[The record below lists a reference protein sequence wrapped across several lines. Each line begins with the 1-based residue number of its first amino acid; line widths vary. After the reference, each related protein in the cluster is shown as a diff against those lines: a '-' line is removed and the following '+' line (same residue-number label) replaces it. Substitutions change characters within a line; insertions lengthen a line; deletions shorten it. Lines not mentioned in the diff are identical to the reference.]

1 MLIFDNKN
9 RITLNE
15 LNEKLIKKNIEY
27 FENNEFSLD
36 NIINKKIEDW
46 IKTKIEFS
54 DFELN
59 DFLKQLLNKEMII
72 EHYISFNELIPKTI
86 LQCNKKYYL

>member
-1 MLIFDNKN
+1 MLNFDNKN

-15 LNEKLIKKNIEY
+15 LNEKINNIKY

-59 DFLKQLLNKEMII
+59 DFLKQLSNKEMII
-72 EHYISFNELIPKTI
+72 ENYISFNELIPKNI
-86 LQCNKKYYL
+86 QYFNNKYYL

>member
-36 NIINKKIEDW
+36 NIINKKIEEW
-46 IKTKIEFS
+46 SKTKIQYS

-59 DFLKQLLNKEMII
+59 DFLK
-72 EHYISFNELIPKTI
+72 
-86 LQCNKKYYL
+86 

>member
-36 NIINKKIEDW
+36 NIINKNIRK
-46 IKTKIEFS
+46 
-54 DFELN
+54 
-59 DFLKQLLNKEMII
+59 
-72 EHYISFNELIPKTI
+72 
-86 LQCNKKYYL
+86 